1 MIDKPGA
8 PQSLIFAAHVAANGA
23 RPDDLALETVMRN
36 FGGMATSRLNRNLR
50 LDKHWPYGTMG
61 GEIDGLAGAR
71 PLAGEELDS
80 ILRSQVSRLP
90 GRFETLDSLLMAG
103 LDVVNM
109 GRDARYYT
117 DYAAQLRQ
125 LDGNALNTA
134 ASATV
139 KPDQLTWI
147 VVGDL
152 KSIEAGVRALGYGEV
167 VKIDVP

>member
-1 MIDKPGA
+1 MIEVK
-8 PQSLIFAAHVAANGA
+8 
-23 RPDDLALETVMRN
+23 R
-36 FGGMATSRLNRNLR
+36 
-50 LDKHWPYGTMG
+50 
-61 GEIDGLAGAR
+61 EIDGVAGAR
-71 PLAGEELDS
+71 PLAGDELDS

-103 LDVVNM
+103 LDLVNM

-125 LDGNALNTA
+125 LGGDALNA
-134 ASATV
+134 AANAAV

-152 KSIEAGVRALGYGEV
+152 KQIEAGVRELGYGEV
-167 VKIDVP
+167 VKIDAP